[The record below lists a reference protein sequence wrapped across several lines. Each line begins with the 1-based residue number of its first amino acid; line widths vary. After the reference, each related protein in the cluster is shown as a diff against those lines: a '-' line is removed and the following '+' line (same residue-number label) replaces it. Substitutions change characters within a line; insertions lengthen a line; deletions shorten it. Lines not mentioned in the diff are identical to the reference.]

1 VEFVDIESLLKLLL
15 AAALGAVVGAERRT
29 HGRPAGMRTHALV
42 CVASTLLIIVSRT
55 GAISGLSGPNN
66 FMVNV
71 DPSRMAAGI
80 VTGIGFLGAGAILR
94 IHDSLIRGLTTAACI
109 WFVAALGVAVGT
121 GAYALS
127 VAATVATLLILILL
141 DHLEG
146 KMGVVAYRNLVVEM
160 DIGRREA
167 VEQSCRDLLDRRKMR
182 IQQTTYD
189 LDNTE
194 SKAEFRFSVR
204 ISAKHDNPDL
214 MTEIAD
220 LPGVKQV
227 KWF

>member
-1 VEFVDIESLLKLLL
+1 MEFVDLESLLKLLL
-15 AAALGAVVGAERRT
+15 AAVLGAIVGVERRT

-42 CVASTLLIIVSRT
+42 CVASTLLIIISRT
-55 GAISGLSGPNN
+55 GAISGLAGPNN
-66 FMVNV
+66 FMLNV

-94 IHDSLIRGLTTAACI
+94 IRDNLIRGLTTAACI
-109 WFVAALGVAVGT
+109 WFVAALGVAVGS
-121 GAYALS
+121 GAYGLS
-127 VAATVATLLILILL
+127 VAATAAALFILVLL

-146 KMGVVAYRNLVVEM
+146 TMGVVAYRSLVVEM
-160 DIGRREA
+160 DIDRRET
-167 VEQSCRDLLDRRKMR
+167 VEKSCRILLEQRKMR
-182 IQQTTYD
+182 IQQVTYD

-194 SKAEFRFSVR
+194 SKAECRFSVR
-204 ISAKHDNPDL
+204 ISAKHDKPDL
-214 MTEIAD
+214 ITEIAN